1 MTIAL
6 FSNYFN
12 HHQAPLADEL
22 FKITGG
28 GFHFIELSSI
38 PPSRVELGYAVLHRQ
53 YIIRAWENSEEWS
66 KAMHL
71 ARTVDVAIFGGS
83 TKLLPF
89 EKIRLKLNLL
99 TFEYAERWFK
109 KGWINIFSPH
119 LLKSQYYYHTQFYNK
134 PFYKL
139 CASAYTAN
147 DLYILHSFKGKCY
160 KWGYFTSLNSIDINT
175 LLASKRK
182 EKMRI
187 LWCARF
193 LALKHPELAIK
204 LAKVLKDRNYN
215 FEMNMYGNGK
225 MLEKSKLL
233 AKSLGVLDVVNFM
246 GIVPNAEI
254 LKQMREHHIF
264 LFTSDRN
271 EGWGAVVNEAMSNGC
286 TVVGSNEIG
295 SIPFLIK
302 DGENGCIFQSCD
314 LNSLAEKVE
323 MLLQNPHICERYAKD
338 AYRTIS
344 NVWSPVKAAENLI
357 QLIKHIKNDK
367 LPLVDEGPCSQ
378 AFLM

>member
-1 MTIAL
+1 MTIAI

-12 HHQAPLADEL
+12 HHQAPLSDEL
-22 FKITGG
+22 FTITGG
-28 GFHFIELSSI
+28 NFHFVELSSI
-38 PPSRVELGYAVLHRQ
+38 PSSRIELGYTVLNRQ
-53 YIIRAWENSEEWS
+53 YIVRAWKSPEEWNN
-66 KAMHL
+66 AITL
-71 ARTVDVAIFGGS
+71 AKTVDVAVFGGS
-83 TKLLPF
+83 IKLLPF
-89 EKIRLKLNLL
+89 EKIRLRLNLL

-119 LLKSQYYYHTQFYNK
+119 LLKSQFYYHTKFYNK

-147 DLYILHSFKGKCY
+147 DMHALHSFKGKCY
-160 KWGYFTSLNSIDINT
+160 KWGYFTAFTPKDIDA

-182 EKMRI
+182 DKIRI

-193 LALKHPELAIK
+193 LKWKHPELAIE
-204 LAKVLKDRNYN
+204 LAKVLKDKGYD
-215 FEMNMYGNGK
+215 FELNMYGNGV
-225 MLEKSKLL
+225 MLDKCRQL
-233 AKSLGVLDVVNFM
+233 AKSLGVSEIVNFM
-246 GIVPNAEI
+246 GAVPNDEI
-254 LKQMREHHIF
+254 LKCMRNHHIF

-295 SIPFLIK
+295 SIPFLIN
-302 DGENGCIFQSCD
+302 DGENGCIFQSCN

-323 MLLQNPHICERYAKD
+323 MLLQNPHICERYAED

-357 QLIKHIKNDK
+357 QLIEHIKNDK
-367 LPLVDEGPCSQ
+367 VFLVDEGPCSQ
-378 AFLM
+378 ALLI